1 MIGESR
7 PAGIQVDTFG
17 TGTLS
22 DGALADRVRDTF
34 DFRPAAI
41 MRQFDLRHLSA
52 RRKKGFYARLAVYG
66 QMGRTDFKV
75 PWESVEAAQALR

>member
-41 MRQFDLRHLSA
+41 MRHLSA